1 MDRYMIVIPAKNR
14 AFNMKC
20 DDGDSM
26 KLETLQKLV
35 GGPIEPVPA
44 LLSAEW
50 AREKDVDGILLLV
63 NEEGLMK
70 ERPLTNQ
77 RASEMTAAELV
88 GPAVVAAKRGEELI
102 GFAKPVWTPS
112 APSGCE
118 PEKMKRRRAELTGCG
133 IPTLDV
139 RTIPQYERQNVAQI
153 VFDAVQREFQ
163 RPEVREDYERWKEER
178 RKRPAGAGTPTSQPG

>member
-35 GGPIEPVPA
+35 GGPIEPVNSV
-44 LLSAEW
+44 LSAEW

-63 NEEGLMK
+63 NEEG
-70 ERPLTNQ
+70 LTNQ

-88 GPAVVAAKRGEELI
+88 GPAVVAAKRGDELI
-102 GFAKPVWTPS
+102 GFAKPVVETI
-112 APSGCE
+112 C
-118 PEKMKRRRAELTGCG
+118 AEWL
-133 IPTLDV
+133 
-139 RTIPQYERQNVAQI
+139 
-153 VFDAVQREFQ
+153 
-163 RPEVREDYERWKEER
+163 
-178 RKRPAGAGTPTSQPG
+178 

>member
-35 GGPIEPVPA
+35 GGPIEPVNSV
-44 LLSAEW
+44 LSAEW
-50 AREKDVDGILLLV
+50 AREKNVDGILLLV
-63 NEEGLMK
+63 K

-88 GPAVVAAKRGEELI
+88 GPAVVAAKRGDELI
-102 GFAKPVWTPS
+102 GFAKPVVDTI
-112 APSGCE
+112 C
-118 PEKMKRRRAELTGCG
+118 AEWL
-133 IPTLDV
+133 
-139 RTIPQYERQNVAQI
+139 
-153 VFDAVQREFQ
+153 
-163 RPEVREDYERWKEER
+163 
-178 RKRPAGAGTPTSQPG
+178 

>member
-20 DDGDSM
+20 DDGDNM

-77 RASEMTAAELV
+77 RASEMAAAELV
-88 GPAVVAAKRGEELI
+88 GPAVVAAKRGDELI
-102 GFAKPVWTPS
+102 GFAKPVVETI
-112 APSGCE
+112 C
-118 PEKMKRRRAELTGCG
+118 AEWL
-133 IPTLDV
+133 
-139 RTIPQYERQNVAQI
+139 
-153 VFDAVQREFQ
+153 
-163 RPEVREDYERWKEER
+163 
-178 RKRPAGAGTPTSQPG
+178 

>member
-26 KLETLQKLV
+26 KLETLQK
-35 GGPIEPVPA
+35 
-44 LLSAEW
+44 
-50 AREKDVDGILLLV
+50 LV

-88 GPAVVAAKRGEELI
+88 GPAVVAAKRGDELI
-102 GFAKPVWTPS
+102 GFAKPVVDTI
-112 APSGCE
+112 C
-118 PEKMKRRRAELTGCG
+118 AEWL
-133 IPTLDV
+133 
-139 RTIPQYERQNVAQI
+139 
-153 VFDAVQREFQ
+153 
-163 RPEVREDYERWKEER
+163 
-178 RKRPAGAGTPTSQPG
+178 

>member
-1 MDRYMIVIPAKNR
+1 MDRYMIVVPAKNR

-50 AREKDVDGILLLV
+50 AREKNVDGILLLV

-70 ERPLTNQ
+70 ER
-77 RASEMTAAELV
+77 ASEMTATELM
-88 GPAVVAAKRGEELI
+88 GPAVVAAKRGDELI
-102 GFAKPVWTPS
+102 GFAKPVVETI
-112 APSGCE
+112 C
-118 PEKMKRRRAELTGCG
+118 AEWL
-133 IPTLDV
+133 
-139 RTIPQYERQNVAQI
+139 
-153 VFDAVQREFQ
+153 
-163 RPEVREDYERWKEER
+163 
-178 RKRPAGAGTPTSQPG
+178 